1 MDAALA
7 IDFLSA
13 TVRIA
18 TPILMA
24 AMGGI
29 LIERAGT
36 FAVGLEGMML
46 SGAFS
51 GVVGAYLS
59 GSIVIGLVAA
69 CIGGLVFGAIIA
81 VATTRFD
88 TEHTPACIEA
98 GSAIRRCRPSTLRLG
113 YFRGWDASHIRMTRS
128 SKALS

>member
-1 MDAALA
+1 MDTALFV
-7 IDFLSA
+7 DFLSA

-46 SGAFS
+46 SGAFF
-51 GVVGAYLS
+51 GVVGAYLFDS
-59 GSIVIGLVAA
+59 VFLGL
-69 CIGGLVFGAIIA
+69 INA

-88 TEHTPACIEA
+88 TEHMVTGLAA
-98 GSAIRRCRPSTLRLG
+98 NLLALGFTSFALRTVVG
-113 YFRGWDASHIRMTRS
+113 RGGR
-128 SKALS
+128 KV